1 MSKKAKTCDYSRN
14 PNKTNKFPYSEKRSQ
29 ALVLFPAFRKISVR
43 LVYCFYSE
51 TKKGMI
57 KSEDDVETE
66 IYSALGKEEEKII
79 AYVLNEDGEFV
90 LSAVAKDDAKETYL
104 TISLEKSHD

>member
-1 MSKKAKTCDYSRN
+1 
-14 PNKTNKFPYSEKRSQ
+14 
-29 ALVLFPAFRKISVR
+29 
-43 LVYCFYSE
+43 VYCFYSE

-66 IYSALGKEEEKII
+66 IYSALGKEEKII

-90 LSAVAKDDAKETYL
+90 LSAVAKDDANETYL

>member
-1 MSKKAKTCDYSRN
+1 
-14 PNKTNKFPYSEKRSQ
+14 
-29 ALVLFPAFRKISVR
+29 
-43 LVYCFYSE
+43 
-51 TKKGMI
+51 MI

-66 IYSALGKEEEKII
+66 IYSALGKEEKII

-90 LSAVAKDDAKETYL
+90 LSAVAKDDANETYL

>member
-1 MSKKAKTCDYSRN
+1 M
-14 PNKTNKFPYSEKRSQ
+14 
-29 ALVLFPAFRKISVR
+29 
-43 LVYCFYSE
+43 YCFYSE

-66 IYSALGKEEEKII
+66 IYSALGKEEKII

-90 LSAVAKDDAKETYL
+90 LSAVAKDDANETYL